1 MTPQDDFNSP
11 VLENVAPLGSEPVI
25 VERVIDPAT
34 GAVLPGSVVER
45 VVEPDA
51 PIVVDNTGKTDEL
64 SLAVA
69 AESQRNAVF
78 IAEPII
84 QPCKYQ
90 LSYYMD
96 GKQMVEKHV
105 TIDGALA
112 SVRRLRVLGIIP
124 ATATL

>member
-1 MTPQDDFNSP
+1 MTDDFNTP
-11 VLENVAPLGSEPVI
+11 VLEGAAAPAVVKRVEPLPVA
-25 VERVIDPAT
+25 A
-34 GAVLPGSVVER
+34 VVER
-45 VVEPDA
+45 VP
-51 PIVVDNTGKTDEL
+51 VDNTGKTDEL

-69 AESQRNAVF
+69 AETQRNAVF
-78 IAEPII
+78 IAEPVA

-96 GKQMVEKHV
+96 GKAMEEKHV
-105 TIDGALA
+105 TVDAALA